1 MTIEEKQRFLKSQEY
16 DIGNTGKN
24 KDGIDGIWGIKCK
37 EATKLFQKSQNIAVD
52 GIFGPITIKIAQRL
66 IKNNWKVGP
75 VKFTYVRANGKTE
88 IQYIKED
95 SYLTKNFKL
104 SEFMMK
110 ESTIKKK
117 KLNIDRNIII
127 LYEKVVLAVQ
137 AIRDIFGPISI
148 DSGYRNAVYN
158 KAIGG
163 SSISQHIKGKALDIK
178 SKKVKPSTIQEFIRN
193 NYKKLGIGG
202 LESKTKPNC
211 NQYTHMDIRPIKSGK
226 LYEF

>member
-1 MTIEEKQRFLKSQEY
+1 MTIEEKQKFLKNQGY
-16 DIGNTGKN
+16 DIGNSGKN
-24 KDGIDGIWGIKCK
+24 KDGIDGIWGSKCK
-37 EATKLFQKSQNIAVD
+37 EATKLFQKSQNITDD
-52 GIFGPITIKIAQRL
+52 GIFGSNTIKMAQRL
-66 IKNNWKVGP
+66 IKNDWKVGT
-75 VKFTYVRANGKTE
+75 VKFTYIRTNGKEET
-88 IQYIKED
+88 QYIKEN

-117 KLNIDRNIII
+117 KLNVNRNVVI
-127 LYEKVVLAVQ
+127 LHEKVVLAAQ
-137 AIRDIFGPISI
+137 IIRDKFGPISI
-148 DSGYRNAVYN
+148 DSGYRNAIYN

-163 SSISQHIKGKALDIK
+163 SNISQHLNGKALDIK
-178 SKKVKPSTIQEFIRN
+178 SSKIKPSTIQEFIRK

-211 NQYTHMDIRPIKSGK
+211 NQYTHMDIRPLKNGR